1 MLRVLA
7 QGPRAAWGFSREEQ
21 HSSSGACHVISGW
34 ACFPLCDMRARVLSD
49 VTQEPVSFLAGCAYH
64 FPALNQWSVHLFC
77 QELDSKYFNPCRPY
91 TWSLSQLLT
100 SVAWTVHD
108 PAKLCATKTAWMGA
122 DLALGLEFATPA
134 LID

>member
-1 MLRVLA
+1 MDFSCHHYLFLTSRGKSKLLYFYLSPIENLFVLPSEKGSA
-7 QGPRAAWGFSREEQ
+7 N
-21 HSSSGACHVISGW
+21 C
-34 ACFPLCDMRARVLSD
+34 
-49 VTQEPVSFLAGCAYH
+49 
-64 FPALNQWSVHLFC
+64 FC
-77 QELDSKYFNPCRPY
+77 QEPDSKYFNPCRPY